1 MRLAVRFSKFLLTV
15 LVATFLLT
23 AQTILSPLIPAYA
36 AMTPFGFWKKQTVCT
51 ISSNVTITSANL
63 NSYADCAWALGAAT
77 TVTIN
82 YTGPIAIKG
91 LTMTSTSTITHTGC
105 NTTACTGAIYLNVT
119 GDVTMTSGARI
130 NADGLG
136 YLGSYQTGPD
146 STQNATNFGLTFN
159 GGTGAGTTAG
169 GSHGGWGGWNSS
181 KTANVPPIP
190 YGITKGPSTY
200 GSGGGGL
207 SAKPG
212 GNGGGVVYMTIS
224 GNLTLNG
231 NGTIPAISANGANGT
246 CGAGSGGSVSLY
258 VSGTVTTTT
267 VGPIITANGGTGG
280 TTATCGTGNGSGGGG
295 GGRVYLGY
303 GGLGGTTAITNLQA
317 YGGTGGSSSAYSGGS
332 GTIVTLTGGTNGDLN
347 VYGTNVSTYKIN
359 GTPIGVFGRTTS
371 VSSSSVGFTSLYY
384 AYTAGNFVG
393 TNLVPDVDAISIS
406 QNPISTT
413 STTSIGVSSGDLTTL
428 TAVGR
433 VWGIHDT
440 SLDTYDNVSIS
451 GGSIV
456 QAGILV
462 VNGLLSIADS
472 STLMASNL
480 YSTTINMYNTSVI
493 SPFPSDTNYYGR
505 LKINATT
512 MTISTSAKVS
522 ADGMGYLGGGASGLL
537 GTNSS
542 KYGMSVNFATTGAG
556 SNEDDGGSHGS
567 SGGYWADPS
576 VKLMWPGVV
585 YDSISQPTEP
595 GGGGGTG
602 LISNVAGNGGG
613 VVIINLS
620 GTLTVDGKIT
630 SKGGTGGGSGLS
642 GGGGAGGSIYVSA
655 NTITSSSATTIFD
668 ASGGT
673 ATNNGGG
680 AGGRISL
687 SYTTLGGTMA
697 ISQAK
702 ITAAGG
708 AGFDSGC
715 YGGSGSVF
723 TFPTGSTYGNY
734 YLLDNTTSNFRLG
747 PLSPYG
753 FVTSSTATTITDN
766 GLPTYARDFY
776 FTKAQVVGKVI
787 AVGAE
792 DSSTTDFTITDYNS
806 ATGVF
811 TVSGGSA
818 AGLTVGKM
826 WYIKGFN
833 THYDNMHIYGDGRF
847 EAHYLNVSGSFKG
860 YAGSDAY
867 IRIAKMDVATLD
879 LTNGNISLDAFQSTG
894 PIPPKPLIINATTA
908 TIGSNSYIDVTGS
921 GYQGGYCTWNVL
933 SGREGWCNNSGNAGY
948 TYGNTTTGGSSMY
961 SGGSHGG
968 YGGVNS
974 SNTPATPFGDALA
987 PITFGSGG
995 GGNSAVGANGWGGP
1009 GGGVVIMNV
1018 SGTLTVNGFIQAA
1031 GWPTQNGAGGSSGGA
1046 GGSIYVTA
1054 GTITTNAG
1062 NDKFAAWGGWM
1073 DSGAESAS
1081 CGGGGGRVAIYYT
1094 NSSGSFGSSQLT
1106 TYGGFGVAS
1115 NGCNGNGGTEYIKK
1129 ASDSGGTL
1137 TVWNSNRVPN
1147 YLPTPLPPTNLTLKA
1162 LYIQESATAK
1172 MMSNT
1177 YTYNFGTTGTLTVEA
1192 STTLY
1197 IPNDQSN
1204 VGPYNNAVPV
1214 GTWFTVPTGRKTGN
1228 ITEY

>member
-1 MRLAVRFSKFLLTV
+1 MKFLMKVFVVT
-15 LVATFLLT
+15 AMLT

-36 AMTPFGFWKKQTVCT
+36 AMIPFGFWKKPTVCT

-63 NSYADCAWALGAAT
+63 NTYTDCAWAIGAGT

-82 YTGPIAIKG
+82 YTGPIAVKG
-91 LTMTSTSTITHTGC
+91 ITMTSTSTITHTGC

-130 NADGLG
+130 TADGLG
-136 YLGSYQTGPD
+136 YLGSYQTGPNT
-146 STQNATNFGLTFN
+146 TQNATNFGLTFN

-181 KTANVPPIP
+181 KTANVPSVP

-207 SAKPG
+207 SGKPG
-212 GNGGGVVYMTIS
+212 GNGGGIVYMTIS

-231 NGTIPAISANGANGT
+231 NGTIPAISASGANGT
-246 CGAGSGGSVSLY
+246 CGAGAGGSVSLY
-258 VSGTVTTTT
+258 VTGSVTTTT
-267 VGPIITANGGTGG
+267 SGPVIAANGGTGG
-280 TTATCGTGNGSGGGG
+280 TTATCGAGNGSGGGG

-303 GGLGGTTAITNLQA
+303 GSLGGTTGVSNLQA
-317 YGGTGGSSSAYSGGS
+317 WGGTGGSSSAYSGGS
-332 GTIVTLTGGTNGDLN
+332 GTVVALTGGTSGDLFIN
-347 VYGTNVSTYKIN
+347 GSNVSSYKIY
-359 GTPIGVFGRTTS
+359 GTPIGVFGRATS
-371 VSSSSVGFTSLYY
+371 VSSSSVGFTSMYY
-384 AYTAGNFVG
+384 AYTAGDFAG
-393 TNLVPDVDAISIS
+393 SNLVPDVDAITIS
-406 QNPISTT
+406 LNPISTT
-413 STTSIGVSSGDLTTL
+413 TTTSIGVSSGDLTTL

-433 VWGIHDT
+433 VWGIHDP
-440 SLDTYDNVSIS
+440 SMDTYDNVTIAN
-451 GGSIV
+451 GSVV

-462 VNGLLSIADS
+462 VNGLLSISDT
-472 STLMASNL
+472 STLMASTL
-480 YSTTINMYNTSVI
+480 YSTTINMYNSSVL
-493 SPFPSDTNYYGR
+493 SPFPSDTNYFGR

-542 KYGMSVNFATTGAG
+542 KYGYSVNFATTGAG

-602 LISNVAGNGGG
+602 LLANPAGNGGG

-630 SKGGTGGGSGLS
+630 SKGAAGGGAGVA

-655 NTITSSSATTIFD
+655 NTITSSSAGTSFD
-668 ASGGT
+668 VTGGT

-723 TFPTGSTYGNY
+723 TFPTGATYGNY
-734 YLLDNTTSNFRLG
+734 YFLDNTTSSFRPG

-766 GLPTYARDFY
+766 GLPNYSRDFY

-792 DSSTTDFTITDYNS
+792 DAATTDFTITDYNS
-806 ATGVF
+806 ATGAF

-847 EAHYLNVSGSFKG
+847 EANYLSVSGSFKG
-860 YAGSDAY
+860 YSGSDAY
-867 IRIAKMDVATLD
+867 IRLGRIDVGTLD
-879 LTNGNISLDAFQSTG
+879 LTNGNIYIDSLQSTG
-894 PIPPKPLIINATTA
+894 PIAPKPLIINATTA
-908 TIGSNSYIDVTGS
+908 TIGSTSAIDTTGS
-921 GYQGGYCTWNVL
+921 GYVGGNCNWNLVT
-933 SGREGWCNNSGNAGY
+933 GREGWCNNSSNAGY
-948 TYGNTTTGGSSMY
+948 TNGNTTTGGSSMY
-961 SGGSHGG
+961 SGGSHGA
-968 YGGVNS
+968 YGGIYS
-974 SNTPATPFGDALA
+974 GNTPATPFGDALA

-995 GGNSAVGANGWGGP
+995 GGNSAVGTNGWGGT
-1009 GGGVVIMNV
+1009 GGGVIIMNV
-1018 SGTLTVNGFIQAA
+1018 SGTLTVNGEILAS
-1031 GWPTQNGAGGSSGGA
+1031 GWPSQSSAGGSGGGA
-1046 GGSIYVTA
+1046 GGSIYITA
-1054 GTITTNAG
+1054 GTVSAAAG
-1062 NDKFAAWGGWM
+1062 SDRIGAWGGWM
-1073 DSGAESAS
+1073 DTGAESQS
-1081 CGGGGGRVAIYYT
+1081 CGGGGGRIAVYYT
-1094 NSSGSFGSSQLT
+1094 TAAGSFGSSTLSA
-1106 TYGGFGVAS
+1106 YGGFGVAS
-1115 NGCNGNGGTEYIKK
+1115 NGCNGNGGTEYLKK
-1129 ASDSGGTL
+1129 AADSGGQL
-1137 TVWNSNRVPN
+1137 TVWNNNRVPN
-1147 YLPTPLPPTNLTLKA
+1147 YLATPLPAYNLTVKA
-1162 LYIQESATAK
+1162 MYIQQAATAK

-1177 YTYNFGTTGTLTVEA
+1177 YSYTFGGSGTLTVDA
-1192 STTLY
+1192 NATLS

-1214 GTWFTVPTGRKTGN
+1214 GTWFTVTNGNKTGA
-1228 ITEY
+1228 IVEY